1 MKLLRNNNVL
11 FMIGITILLAIPFS
25 PIQAEQEPSDQDIK
39 ENVVIPFFSFGG
51 AGISVDDM
59 NDLIIPKGYRRFKD
73 YSFLIGGGFY
83 KKFGRN
89 ILEFEMRGIRWK
101 TRKRGTNQSSLKGI
115 HGLIHYGF
123 NVLPSE
129 RIALFPYIGG
139 GIGKV
144 WLGLTRTSTAFDTLL
159 VEPVTDISLDQRIYI
174 LEAGVGFDVTIQRQQ
189 CSSGNPLILG
199 LRAGY
204 TFDPTDKN
212 DWYDDNTAITGGPK
226 LAASGPYARI
236 SIGKAIQKRRQK
248 HEGNDNK
255 I

>member
-1 MKLLRNNNVL
+1 MKWPRNSTIMLRIIFTMLLV
-11 FMIGITILLAIPFS
+11 TPFS
-25 PIQAEQEPSDQDIK
+25 PIQAEQESSDNNV
-39 ENVVIPFFSFGG
+39 EESVVIPFFSFGG
-51 AGISVDDM
+51 AGISVDDI

-89 ILEFEMRGIRWK
+89 ILEIEMRGIRWK

-123 NVLPSE
+123 NVLPSQ
-129 RIALFPYIGG
+129 RIALFPYVGG

-144 WLGLTRTSTAFDTLL
+144 WLGLTRTSTPFDTLL
-159 VEPVTDISLDQRIYI
+159 VEPVTDISLDQRAFI
-174 LEAGVGFDVTIQRQQ
+174 LDAGIGFDITIQRKR

-212 DWYDDNTAITGGPK
+212 DWYDDNTMITGGPK
-226 LAASGPYARI
+226 LALSGPYARI

-248 HEGNDNK
+248 HGGNDNE